1 MVLKKNQN
9 NDMINIKLI
18 VKKIL
23 GEWKLIKPNNITEN
37 DLDNLILVT
46 TSGRKYKLKEIL
58 KK

>member
-1 MVLKKNQN
+1 MVLIKHQN

-23 GEWKLIKPNNITEN
+23 GEWKVIKPNTITEN

>member
-1 MVLKKNQN
+1 
-9 NDMINIKLI
+9 MINIKLI

-23 GEWKLIKPNNITEN
+23 GEWKVIKPNTITEN